1 MSVTE
6 IVQQAYEAFGEGD
19 MEKLGSL
26 MSDSYVG
33 KLPES
38 LPNGGTF
45 NGPNDFIQNCLAK
58 IPTLWSNFE
67 IEPIQIYESG
77 NTVFFHGKIT
87 AGGKTSESMHM
98 SVIED
103 GKFVKF
109 QAFDDSA
116 TLNSVAKT

>member
-1 MSVTE
+1 MSALE
-6 IVQQAYEAFGEGD
+6 IVQQAYAAFGEGD
-19 MEKLGSL
+19 METLASL

-58 IPTLWSNFE
+58 IPTLWSDFE
-67 IEPIQIYESG
+67 IEPIQLYESG

-87 AGGKTSESMHM
+87 AGGKTSETMHM
-98 SVIED
+98 SVVEG

-109 QAFDDSA
+109 QA
-116 TLNSVAKT
+116 SVANT

>member
-1 MSVTE
+1 
-6 IVQQAYEAFGEGD
+6 
-19 MEKLGSL
+19 MEKLASL

-45 NGPNDFIQNCLAK
+45 NGPNDFIQNCLGK
-58 IPTLWSNFE
+58 IPTLWSDFE
-67 IEPIQIYESG
+67 IEPIQMYESG
-77 NTVFFHGKIT
+77 NTVFMHGKIT
-87 AGGKTSESMHM
+87 AGGKTSETMHM
-98 SVIED
+98 CVVED

-116 TLNSVAKT
+116 TLNSVANT

>member
-1 MSVTE
+1 MSASE
-6 IVQQAYEAFGEGD
+6 IVQQAYAAFGEGD
-19 MEKLGSL
+19 METLASL

-58 IPTLWSNFE
+58 IPTLWSDFE

-77 NTVFFHGKIT
+77 NTVFFHCKIT
-87 AGGKTSESMHM
+87 AGGKTSETMHM
-98 SVIED
+98 SVVED
-103 GKFVKF
+103 DKFVKF

-116 TLNSVAKT
+116 TLNSVANT

>member
-1 MSVTE
+1 MSALE
-6 IVQQAYEAFGEGD
+6 IVQQGYAAFGEGD
-19 MEKLGSL
+19 MEKLASL

-45 NGPNDFIQNCLAK
+45 NGPNDFSQNCLEK
-58 IPTLWSNFE
+58 IPTLWSDFK
-67 IEPIQIYESG
+67 IEPIHMYESG
-77 NTVFFHGKIT
+77 NTVFMHFKIT
-87 AGGKTSESMHM
+87 AGGKTSETMHM
-98 SVIED
+98 SVVED

>member
-1 MSVTE
+1 MSASE

-58 IPTLWSNFE
+58 IPTLWSDFE

-77 NTVFFHGKIT
+77 NTVFP
-87 AGGKTSESMHM
+87 
-98 SVIED
+98 
-103 GKFVKF
+103 
-109 QAFDDSA
+109 DSYI
-116 TLNSVAKT
+116 